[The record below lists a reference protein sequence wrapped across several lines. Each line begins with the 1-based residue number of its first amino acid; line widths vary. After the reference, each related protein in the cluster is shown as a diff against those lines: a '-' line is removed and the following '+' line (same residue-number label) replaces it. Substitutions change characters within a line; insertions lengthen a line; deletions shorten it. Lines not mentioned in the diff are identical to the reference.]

1 MSAPARPIVRMVLAK
16 AGLDAHERGIH
27 VLAHGLRE
35 ACFEVIYLG
44 LRQSPEAI
52 VSTAIQEDADIIGL
66 SSLAGGHVAFTRRV
80 LDRLRDVDDP
90 PLVVLGGLIPE
101 EDRPGLLEVGVH
113 TIVSVE
119 SSISDIAEELST
131 AARRRRENHH
141 D

>member
-1 MSAPARPIVRMVLAK
+1 MTASERPLVRMVLAK

-35 ACFEVIYLG
+35 AGFEVIYVG

-66 SSLAGGHVAFTRRV
+66 SSLAGSHVRFTRRV
-80 LDRLRDVDDP
+80 LDQLRDVVDP

-101 EDRPGLLEVGVH
+101 EDRPGLLDAGVH
-113 TIVSVE
+113 TIVALE
-119 SSISDIAEELST
+119 SSISAIAEELS
-131 AARRRRENHH
+131 AAAQRRREKRGE
-141 D
+141 

>member
-1 MSAPARPIVRMVLAK
+1 MSAPVRPVRLVLAK
-16 AGLDAHERGIH
+16 AGLDAHERGVH
-27 VLAHGLRE
+27 VLAHGLRD
-35 ACFEVIYLG
+35 AGFEVIYVG

-66 SSLAGGHVAFTRRV
+66 SSLAGGHVRFIRRV

-101 EDRPGLLEVGVH
+101 KDRPGLLEAGVH

-119 SSISDIAEELST
+119 SSISDIAEELSA
-131 AARRRRENHH
+131 AARRRRENDH

>member
-1 MSAPARPIVRMVLAK
+1 MVLAK

-35 ACFEVIYLG
+35 AGFEVIYVG

-66 SSLAGGHVAFTRRV
+66 SSLAGSHVGFTRRV
-80 LDRLRDVDDP
+80 LDQLRDVVDP

-101 EDRPGLLEVGVH
+101 EDRPGLLDAGVH
-113 TIVSVE
+113 TIVALE
-119 SSISDIAEELST
+119 SSISAIAEELSP
-131 AARRRRENHH
+131 ALA
-141 D
+141 

>member
-1 MSAPARPIVRMVLAK
+1 MSAPVRPVRMVLAK

-35 ACFEVIYLG
+35 AGFEVIYLG

-52 VSTAIQEDADIIGL
+52 VATAIQEDADIIGL

>member
-1 MSAPARPIVRMVLAK
+1 VTAPARPVRMVLAK

-27 VLAHGLRE
+27 VLAHGLRD
-35 ACFEVIYLG
+35 AGFEVIYLG

-52 VSTAIQEDADIIGL
+52 TATAVQEDADIIGL

-80 LDRLRDVDDP
+80 LDLLRDVDDP

-101 EDRPGLLEVGVH
+101 EDRPGLLDAGVQ

-119 SSISDIAEELST
+119 SSISDIAEELS
-131 AARRRRENHH
+131 AAAHRRREQHH
-141 D
+141 E

>member
-1 MSAPARPIVRMVLAK
+1 MSALVRPVRMVLAK

-35 ACFEVIYLG
+35 AGFEVIYLG

-52 VSTAIQEDADIIGL
+52 VATAIQEDADIIGL